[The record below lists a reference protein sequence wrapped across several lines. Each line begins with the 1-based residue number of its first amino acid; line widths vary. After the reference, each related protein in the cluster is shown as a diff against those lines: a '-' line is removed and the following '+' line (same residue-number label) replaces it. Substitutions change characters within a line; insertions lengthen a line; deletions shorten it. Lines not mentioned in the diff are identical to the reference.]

1 MNTKIERIR
10 QIFDDMNKLR
20 LDDYSY
26 SSFKRNISSILMEVN
41 GLIAEEQDEQKK
53 LYYQH
58 AYSALAHT
66 DNKEVEFVKYHQD
79 LMRKKNAAK
88 VRRTEYF
95 DAVEKAYDQVYIDLI
110 LILK

>member
-1 MNTKIERIR
+1 MNTRIERIR

-26 SSFKRNISSILMEVN
+26 YAFKRNISSILEEIN

-53 LYYQH
+53 IHYQH

-66 DNKEVEFVKYHQD
+66 DNKEVEFIKYHQD

-95 DAVEKAYDQVYIDLI
+95 DAVEKAYDQIYRDLI

>member
-1 MNTKIERIR
+1 MNTRIERIR

-26 SSFKRNISSILMEVN
+26 YTFKRNIASILEELN
-41 GLIAEEQDEQKK
+41 GLITEEEDKQKK
-53 LYYQH
+53 IYYQQ
-58 AYSALAHT
+58 AFSALAHT
-66 DNKEVEFVKYHQD
+66 DNKEVEFIKYHQD

-95 DAVEKAYDQVYIDLI
+95 EAVEKAYGQIYMDLV
-110 LILK
+110 LVLK